1 MILLDYSSIAHSALH
16 INIKEIEQ
24 NIDLV
29 RHTIFNIIRQYNVEH
44 RDQFGEM
51 ILCMDHTSNWRR
63 EAFPQYKASRR
74 KARKESDVDWQ
85 MVYTELNKVRDE
97 LMENG
102 PYRCIRIEGCEADD
116 VIGAICEAH
125 SNPSPI
131 LIISPDKDFVQLQK
145 YPNVKQYSNLQK
157 KWVEPEVSAEYDLLI
172 KVLKGD
178 TGDGVPNVLSDDDV
192 LITEGARQTPL
203 SKKKMNMLMESPEAL
218 GTAVARRV
226 MRNREMI
233 DLSRTP
239 ATLKTEILDSFA
251 QPAKGSINSLMN
263 VMVKNKMKLLLEC
276 LPDFEVK

>member
-1 MILLDYSSIAHSALH
+1 MILLDYSSIAHSSLH

>member
-1 MILLDYSSIAHSALH
+1 
-16 INIKEIEQ
+16 
-24 NIDLV
+24 
-29 RHTIFNIIRQYNVEH
+29 
-44 RDQFGEM
+44 
-51 ILCMDHTSNWRR
+51 
-63 EAFPQYKASRR
+63 
-74 KARKESDVDWQ
+74 

-97 LMENG
+97 LMENS

-125 SNPSPI
+125 NNPSPI
-131 LIISPDKDFVQLQK
+131 LIISPDRDFVQLQK

-157 KWVEPEVSAEYDLLI
+157 KWVEPEVSAEYDLLV

-203 SKKKMNMLMESPEAL
+203 SKKKMNMLMESPIAL

-226 MRNREMI
+226 IRNRELI
-233 DLSRTP
+233 DLTRTP
-239 ATLKTEILDSFA
+239 DSLKTEILESFA

-263 VMVKNKMKLLLEC
+263 VMVNNKMKLLLEC
-276 LPDFEVK
+276 LSDFEVRV